1 MEGNTLMDRIK
12 QAVLQE
18 IRMGTSPDMV
28 VDVLYKLAGF
38 IADARKQNSNPVVK
52 EITEAMHDSSFR
64 P

>member
-28 VDVLYKLAGF
+28 VDILYKLAGYV
-38 IADARKQNSNPVVK
+38 ADARKSGANPVVS
-52 EITEAMHDSSFR
+52 EIAQAIHDSDFR